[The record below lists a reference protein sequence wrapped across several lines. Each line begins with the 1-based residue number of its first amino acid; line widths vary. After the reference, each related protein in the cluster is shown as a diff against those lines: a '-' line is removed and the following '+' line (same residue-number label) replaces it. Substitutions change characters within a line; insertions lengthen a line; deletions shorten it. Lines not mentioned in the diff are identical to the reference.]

1 MNTKIESIDRLPRAV
16 LEELATRAL
25 QTLVDIA
32 ENNWMADPEMWTAMP
47 APGAVAE
54 DYIRKRLDEFLLCKD
69 MLPKREPVEDLLLVC
84 PHCFLIFP
92 PGDAIREET
101 K

>member
-1 MNTKIESIDRLPRAV
+1 MNAKIESIDRLPRAI

-32 ENNWMADPEMWTAMP
+32 ENNWIADPEMWTPTP
-47 APGAVAE
+47 APGTVDE

-69 MLPKREPVEDLLLVC
+69 MLPKRKPVEELVLIC
-84 PHCFLIFP
+84 PHCHMPFP
-92 PGDAIREET
+92 PGAAISGES